1 MHQQYHDGIAIVR
14 AYSEPDIFITMTCN
28 PQWPEIS
35 AGLLPHQ
42 SSQDHLDIASRVFR
56 LKLDALVNDLI
67 ENAVLGKIIAH
78 MYVVEFQKRGLPHAH
93 ILLILES
100 SDKLRTPEHVDTI
113 ISTEIPDRAQYT
125 ELYETVLN

>member
-1 MHQQYHDGIAIVR
+1 MSSQRDYYSYHLHHRHGDFKI
-14 AYSEPDIFITMTCN
+14 
-28 PQWPEIS
+28 
-35 AGLLPHQ
+35 L
-42 SSQDHLDIASRVFR
+42 SSQDHPDIASRVFR